1 MSQDDTEAM
10 TNRLTPQK
18 PQTAFTL
25 IELLVVIAIIAIL
38 AGMLLPALAKAK
50 SKAKF
55 TQCLNNTK
63 QLGISMHIYGNDF
76 NDKLPVMDSGAWA
89 WDVPAQ
95 VANHLVRAGAI
106 RKIFYCPSNPRQN
119 ADVHW
124 AFATNPR
131 DTNEIARP
139 NVTGYR
145 VTGYAFSFNKTGQ
158 LHMTN
163 WNASL
168 TQTGPQGQGPAER
181 TLAAD
186 AILSNGQALDRSKN
200 RYTGIIG
207 GSPIPHEAAHLGA
220 NKVPLG
226 GNSVFL
232 DGHSEHQKFQKMTVR
247 STGGP
252 YFWW

>member
-1 MSQDDTEAM
+1 M
-10 TNRLTPQK
+10 TNRPSK
-18 PQTAFTL
+18 PNRTERAFTL

-50 SKAKF
+50 NKAKF

-63 QLGISMHIYGNDF
+63 QLGISIHIYGNDF
-76 NDKLPVMDSGAWA
+76 NDKLPVMNSGSWA

-106 RKIFYCPSNPRQN
+106 RKIFYCPSNPKQN

-124 AFATNPR
+124 SFSTSPR
-131 DTNEIARP
+131 DTNEIAP
-139 NVTGYR
+139 ANVTGYR
-145 VTGYAFSFNKTGQ
+145 VTGYAFSFNNTGQ
-158 LHMTN
+158 VHPTN
-163 WNASL
+163 WNSSL
-168 TQTGPQGQGPAER
+168 TQSDIRGPSER

-186 AILSNGQALDRSKN
+186 AILSNGQVTADRSKN

-207 GSPIPHEAAHLGA
+207 GSPIPHESAHLGSA
-220 NKVPLG
+220 RMPTG

-232 DGHSEHQKFQKMTVR
+232 DGHSEQQKFQKMTVR
-247 STGGP
+247 SAGGP

>member
-1 MSQDDTEAM
+1 M
-10 TNRLTPQK
+10 TNRHTTLQK
-18 PQTAFTL
+18 SQAAFTL

-38 AGMLLPALAKAK
+38 ASMLLPALAKAK
-50 SKAKF
+50 NKAKF

-63 QLGISMHIYGNDF
+63 QMGISMHIYGNDF

-106 RKIFYCPSNPRQN
+106 RKIFYCPSNPKQN

-124 AFATNPR
+124 SFLTSPR
-131 DTNEIARP
+131 DTNEIAP
-139 NVTGYR
+139 ANVTGYR
-145 VTGYAFSFNKTGQ
+145 VTGYAFSFSKTGQ
-158 LHMTN
+158 INPTN
-163 WNASL
+163 WNTSL
-168 TQTGPQGQGPAER
+168 TQNDVLGGPSQR
-181 TLAAD
+181 TLSAD
-186 AILSNGQALDRSKN
+186 AILSQSQALVDRSKN

-207 GSPIPHEAAHLGA
+207 GSPIPHDSAHMGPG
-220 NKVPLG
+220 NMPSG

-247 STGGP
+247 SVGGP
-252 YFWW
+252 FFWW